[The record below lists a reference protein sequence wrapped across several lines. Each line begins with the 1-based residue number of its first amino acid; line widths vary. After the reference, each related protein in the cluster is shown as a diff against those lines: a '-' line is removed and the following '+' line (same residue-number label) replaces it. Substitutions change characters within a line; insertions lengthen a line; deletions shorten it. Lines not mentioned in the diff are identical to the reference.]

1 MEVGL
6 REWDFDVVVVE
17 APNEKIL
24 KYNKGM
30 KFDCIV
36 SNAPYDN
43 GLHEKFESKYF

>member
-1 MEVGL
+1 MYDIK
-6 REWDFDVVVVE
+6 DFVE

-24 KYNKGM
+24 NYNKGM

-43 GLHEKFESKYF
+43 GLHEKFESKYFDICDG